1 MARRHLIGTG
11 QHRTSDLGDDPFA
24 RLSNDAVIPIDEQ
37 TAALTAAL
45 AREMAAR
52 RALERELLDTKAALE
67 RARQQALHDA
77 LTGLPNRTM
86 FLERLEH
93 GLRQARRHRWTLA
106 VLFIDLDGFKQINDS
121 HGHEIGDE
129 VLVSVGK
136 CLQGAVRGEDT
147 MCRYGG
153 DEFACLM
160 LDVDTANDVAVFA
173 AGLVKRIATAC
184 DQAEHVPNVSAS
196 IGVALYPE
204 HGSTSD
210 TLLRRADSAMYQA
223 KGSASRVVF
232 YEAECAD

>member
-1 MARRHLIGTG
+1 
-11 QHRTSDLGDDPFA
+11 
-24 RLSNDAVIPIDEQ
+24 
-37 TAALTAAL
+37 TAAL
-45 AREMAAR
+45 ARETAAR